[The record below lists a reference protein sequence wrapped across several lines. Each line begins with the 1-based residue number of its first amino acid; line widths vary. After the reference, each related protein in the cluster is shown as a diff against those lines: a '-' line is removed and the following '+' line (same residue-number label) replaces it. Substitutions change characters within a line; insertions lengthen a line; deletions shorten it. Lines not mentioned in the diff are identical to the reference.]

1 MEYKKENGTLILG
14 SVEEMRMFEAYQK
27 DIQTA
32 IDTYAKD
39 KELAAAQAAA
49 VKKLAKDVTE
59 MIKIC
64 YEQAFSLINESSE
77 YASRLYCMRGRFL
90 ESIGD
95 KKEALKDYKKA
106 LLLNPDECQA
116 MLGVGSLLMFD
127 GKYTSAELMFEKI
140 LIRFSSDIGAEE
152 RYCIKRASEK
162 LIALYGDLDFNSEE
176 YKRIAEFA
184 AFL

>member
-1 MEYKKENGTLILG
+1 M
-14 SVEEMRMFEAYQK
+14 
-27 DIQTA
+27 
-32 IDTYAKD
+32 
-39 KELAAAQAAA
+39 
-49 VKKLAKDVTE
+49 
-59 MIKIC
+59 
-64 YEQAFSLINESSE
+64 E
-77 YASRLYCMRGRFL
+77 YASRLYCMRGHFL

-116 MLGVGSLLMFD
+116 MFGIGNLLMFD

-140 LIRFSSDIGAEE
+140 LIRFSSDIGEEE

-162 LIALYGDLDFNSEE
+162 LIALYGDLDFDSEE